1 MDEFGTLQKL
11 NDHATLDPAV
21 QGRACGWASKT
32 SARSRRFTARSTR
45 NDLQWNGHHIRGR
58 LKRAE
63 FLSKRSRRGIVETEE
78 SVAMGGESGGKDGI
92 TISRRYKTERLVLPS
107 EIARLKDLEMFV
119 QIPNY
124 DMVTA
129 KQTWRPYPVVAEALS
144 MRQDMLLSSIGRR
157 KAGSSEDKVAEFLEK
172 VRTGA

>member
-1 MDEFGTLQKL
+1 MWLGIQDVGQIKKVYGQEHTETICNSCGT
-11 NDHATLDPAV
+11 AITFAVGDPE
-21 QGRACGWASKT
+21 T
-32 SARSRRFTARSTR
+32 
-45 NDLQWNGHHIRGR
+45 
-58 LKRAE
+58 AE
-63 FLSKRSRRGIVETEE
+63 FLSKRIGDAEFVETEE
-78 SVAMGGESGGKDGI
+78 SVAMGGERGGQDGI